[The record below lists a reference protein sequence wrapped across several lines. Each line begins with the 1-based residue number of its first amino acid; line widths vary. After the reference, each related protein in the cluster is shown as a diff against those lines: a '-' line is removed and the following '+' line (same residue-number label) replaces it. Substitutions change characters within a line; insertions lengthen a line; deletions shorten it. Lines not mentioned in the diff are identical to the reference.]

1 MMAYITRFIFGT
13 DKLRPN
19 AFEVRGMNGSNTG
32 VIHVQDLAVLSHW
45 IKLISEYIT
54 ALTHHKGKIVFLSMD
69 EQGTIPNCRK
79 FRIFLSLRF
88 YVKLILDHLEILRLA
103 ILIILCLYIV
113 NLVIFSLQKVQEFT
127 NALIQSL

>member
-54 ALTHHKGKIVFLSMD
+54 ALTHHKGKIVFYQRLKV
-69 EQGTIPNCRK
+69 TVWKIRK
-79 FRIFLSLRF
+79 FTVTLLRQ
-88 YVKLILDHLEILRLA
+88 KLRESN
-103 ILIILCLYIV
+103 V
-113 NLVIFSLQKVQEFT
+113 FT
-127 NALIQSL
+127 K